1 ARSNFSTFL
10 MDARLKDRNNMWI
23 GTERGALVAL
33 CSQLVSALPCGVR
46 RARSNFSTF
55 LMDARLKD
63 RNNMWIGT
71 ERGALVGLCEDFVK
85 KQMARDERKFF
96 FCSD

>member
-1 ARSNFSTFL
+1 HCHVGLEGRVQIS
-10 MDARLKDRNNMWI
+10 
-23 GTERGALVAL
+23 VH
-33 CSQLVSALPCGVR
+33 
-46 RARSNFSTF
+46 F